1 MNNPKNYP
9 DALRKKLQR
18 QFKSDF
24 PTIPTKISVKLNRTV
39 ADVRFYDIVITNN
52 PFRKGKKTLTLPTLQ
67 QEQNY
72 TGLIRDQYQ
81 NKQNIINTIKFS
93 S

>member
-24 PTIPTKISVKLNRTV
+24 PLIPTKISVKLNRTV
-39 ADVRFYDIVITNN
+39 ADVRFYDKPTT
-52 PFRKGKKTLTLPTLQ
+52 PSEKGK
-67 QEQNY
+67 
-72 TGLIRDQYQ
+72 RH
-81 NKQNIINTIKFS
+81 
-93 S
+93 